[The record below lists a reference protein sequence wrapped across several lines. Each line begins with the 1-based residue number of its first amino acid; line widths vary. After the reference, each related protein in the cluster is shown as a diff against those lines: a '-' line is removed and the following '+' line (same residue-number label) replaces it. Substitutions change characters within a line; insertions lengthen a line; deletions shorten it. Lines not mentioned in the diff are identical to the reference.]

1 MKSLATVT
9 HRFPRIVGLILG
21 MTVLVWA
28 LPPGANAASPFTMD
42 VYYSGGY
49 ERQVDSR
56 TCTAAATAMMLNF
69 IARRDLRLNQLD
81 ILKYEQRRDALND
94 ATQRG
99 SDPLGWS
106 KALTYYGPRTGMTF
120 TYAWETYAT
129 ERAAL
134 KRAATLI
141 AATGKP
147 VGLAIWNGRH
157 AVVMTGFQA
166 TRDPRQGDFDLTYV
180 WISDP
185 YGTAHTRYTTAGSPL
200 DKYLELDATP
210 TYDAAW
216 YGKFVI
222 VAPRDPKPALPA
234 EAAAI
239 ATPVPDGTV
248 IVQR

>member
-1 MKSLATVT
+1 MFGAVTV
-9 HRFPRIVGLILG
+9 RFPRLALLTLGVGL
-21 MTVLVWA
+21 LV
-28 LPPGANAASPFTMD
+28 AASP
-42 VYYSGGY
+42 GGTSAAEPYRQDTYRASVY
-49 ERQVDSR
+49 ERQVDNR
-56 TCTAAATAMMLNF
+56 TCTAASTSMMLNF
-69 IARRDLRLNQLD
+69 VAGRDLDLSQLG
-81 ILKYEQRRDALND
+81 ILAYARPRDALND
-94 ATQRG
+94 ARQRG
-99 SDPLGWS
+99 SDPLGWAR
-106 KALTYYGPRTGMTF
+106 ALTHFADRTGSEF
-120 TYAWETYAT
+120 TYKWEAFGS
-129 ERAAL
+129 EAAAL
-134 KRAATLI
+134 KRAAMQI
-141 AATGKP
+141 ARTGRP